1 MAAPIFSYIRS
12 FALSMTQRVVPNTSP
27 SFIPDPEQDL
37 SFRPQTVFPRP
48 EQPLVLEIGCGIGD
62 FILPLAT
69 SRPDVNFLAIDIY
82 NQGCLKTCR
91 KIDAAGRD
99 NVRVMRI
106 EARHLIARYLDPWSL
121 AAIYINCPDPWP
133 KKRHRERRLVNA
145 DFLEVVRFALK
156 PGGELFFAS
165 DVADYAE
172 EVSALIVAQCGFI
185 RLTPEPYCI
194 ELQPDYPISKYMRR
208 FLELGQPIHF
218 VRLRRQNNEVEP
230 PQTRPSA
237 VRAGFRVRR
246 ETIGK

>member
-1 MAAPIFSYIRS
+1 
-12 FALSMTQRVVPNTSP
+12 MTQRVIPNTSP
-27 SFIPDPEQDL
+27 TFIPDPENDS
-37 SFRPQTVFPRP
+37 SFRPQSVFPRP

-62 FILPLAT
+62 FILPLAA
-69 SRPDVNFLAIDIY
+69 SRPEVNFLAIDIY

-91 KIDAAGRD
+91 KVDTAGLD

-121 AAIYINCPDPWP
+121 TAIYINCPDPWP

-145 DFLEVVRFALK
+145 DFLDVVRFALK

-172 EVSALIVAQCGFI
+172 EVSALIVAECGFT
-185 RLTPEPYCI
+185 RLTPEPYCT

-218 VRLRRQNNEVEP
+218 VRLRRQNHEVEP
-230 PQTRPSA
+230 PQERPSA

>member
-1 MAAPIFSYIRS
+1 
-12 FALSMTQRVVPNTSP
+12 MTQRVIPNTSP
-27 SFIPDPEQDL
+27 TFIPDPENDT

-48 EQPLVLEIGCGIGD
+48 GQPLVLEIGCGIGD
-62 FILPLAT
+62 FILPLAA
-69 SRPDVNFLAIDIY
+69 SRPELNFLAIDIY

-91 KIDAAGRD
+91 KVDAAGLD

-145 DFLEVVRFALK
+145 DFLDVVRFALK

-172 EVSALIVAQCGFI
+172 EVTALIVAECGFT
-185 RLTPEPYCI
+185 RLTPEPYCT

-218 VRLRRQNNEVEP
+218 VRLRRQNHEVEP
-230 PQTRPSA
+230 PQERPSA

>member
-1 MAAPIFSYIRS
+1 
-12 FALSMTQRVVPNTSP
+12 MTQRVIPNTSP
-27 SFIPDPEQDL
+27 TFIPDPENDT
-37 SFRPQTVFPRP
+37 SFRPQTTFPRSA
-48 EQPLVLEIGCGIGD
+48 QPLALEIGCGIGD
-62 FILPLAT
+62 FILPLAA
-69 SRPDVNFLAIDIY
+69 SRPEVNYLAIDIY

-91 KIDAAGRD
+91 KIDAAGLD

-121 AAIYINCPDPWP
+121 SAIYINCPDPWP
-133 KKRHRERRLVNA
+133 KARHRERRLVNA
-145 DFLEVVRFALK
+145 DFLEVVRFALQ

-172 EVSALIVAQCGFI
+172 EVTALIVAQCGFD
-185 RLTPEPYCI
+185 RLTPEPYCT

-208 FLELGQPIHF
+208 FLELGQLIHF
-218 VRLRRQNNEVEP
+218 VRLRRQSNETEL
-230 PQTRPSA
+230 PQVRPSA